1 MESSKRDDSLPRT
14 AMDVSNL
21 RRSAAGPALDR
32 ADLDDDPIVQ
42 FEHWFREACESD
54 RMDPN
59 AMTLSTVDAD
69 NRPASRTVL
78 LKYFDRQGFV
88 FFTNLESSKAVHIA
102 ANANVALLFFWREL
116 GRQISIRG
124 IAAQVPTSETLKY
137 FATRPRGSQIGAWV
151 SAQSSVISSR
161 SLLESKFQEI
171 KKKFKNKDITL
182 PSFWGG
188 YRVVPDQIEF
198 WQGRTNRLHDR
209 FLYTLQQDDSWH
221 VDRLAP

>member
-1 MESSKRDDSLPRT
+1 
-14 AMDVSNL
+14 MDVSDL
-21 RRSAAGPALDR
+21 RRSATGPALER
-32 ADLDDDPIVQ
+32 SDLDADPIIQ
-42 FEHWFREACESD
+42 FGHWFREACDSD

-69 NRPASRTVL
+69 NRPAARTVL
-78 LKYFDRQGFV
+78 LKYFDERGFV
-88 FFTNLESSKAVHIA
+88 FFTNLESSKADHIA

-124 IAAQVPTSETLKY
+124 SAERIPMSETLRY

-151 SAQSSVISSR
+151 SSQSSVISTR
-161 SLLESKFQEI
+161 SLLEAKFEELKQ
-171 KKKFKNKDITL
+171 KFRDKEVPL

-188 YRVVPDQIEF
+188 YRVTPSEMEF

-209 FLYTLQQDDSWH
+209 FLYKRHDDDGWRI
-221 VDRLAP
+221 DRLAP

>member
-1 MESSKRDDSLPRT
+1 MTSNRDESLPR
-14 AMDVSNL
+14 AGMDVSDL
-21 RRSAAGPALDR
+21 RRSATGTGLER
-32 ADLDDDPIVQ
+32 EDLDADPIVQ
-42 FEHWFREACESD
+42 FERWFSDACGPD

-78 LKYFDRQGFV
+78 LKYFDDRGFV
-88 FFTNLESSKAVHIA
+88 FFTNLESRKASHIA

-124 IAAQVPTSETLKY
+124 TAAKIPSAETLKY

-151 SAQSSVISSR
+151 SSQSSIISAR
-161 SLLESKFQEI
+161 SLLEAKFEELKQ
-171 KKKFKNKDITL
+171 KFRDGDVPL

-188 YRVVPDQIEF
+188 YRVAPLEIEF
-198 WQGRTNRLHDR
+198 WQGRENRLHDR
-209 FLYTLQQDDSWH
+209 FLYTRQDNDRWRI
-221 VDRLAP
+221 DRLAP

>member
-1 MESSKRDDSLPRT
+1 VDSSHRDDSLPRA
-14 AMDVSNL
+14 AMDVSDL
-21 RRSAAGPALDR
+21 RRSATGPALER
-32 ADLDDDPIVQ
+32 SDLDADPIIQ
-42 FEHWFREACESD
+42 FGHWFREACDSD

-69 NRPASRTVL
+69 HRPAARTVL
-78 LKYFDRQGFV
+78 LKYFDERGFV
-88 FFTNLESSKAVHIA
+88 FFTNLESSKADHIA

-124 IAAQVPTSETLKY
+124 SAEKIPMSETLRY

-151 SAQSSVISSR
+151 SSQSSVISTR
-161 SLLESKFQEI
+161 SLLEAKFAELKQ
-171 KKKFKNKDITL
+171 KFRDKEVPL

-188 YRVVPDQIEF
+188 YRVIPTEMEF

-209 FLYTLQQDDSWH
+209 FLYTRHDDDRWRI
-221 VDRLAP
+221 DRLAP

>member
-1 MESSKRDDSLPRT
+1 VESSKRDDALPRS
-14 AMDVSNL
+14 AMDVSDL
-21 RRSAAGPALDR
+21 RRSATGPALDR

-42 FEHWFREACESD
+42 FERWFREACDSD

-78 LKYFDRQGFV
+78 LKYFDKHGFV

-102 ANANVALLFFWREL
+102 ANASVALLFFWREL

-124 IAAQVPTSETLKY
+124 SAVKIPTSETLKY

-151 SAQSSVISSR
+151 SAQSSVVSTR
-161 SLLESKFQEI
+161 SLLEAKFEEL
-171 KKKFKNKDITL
+171 KLRFRDKDVPL

-188 YRVVPDQIEF
+188 YRVIPAEMEF

-209 FLYTLQQDDSWH
+209 FLYTREDDEHWRI
-221 VDRLAP
+221 DRLAP